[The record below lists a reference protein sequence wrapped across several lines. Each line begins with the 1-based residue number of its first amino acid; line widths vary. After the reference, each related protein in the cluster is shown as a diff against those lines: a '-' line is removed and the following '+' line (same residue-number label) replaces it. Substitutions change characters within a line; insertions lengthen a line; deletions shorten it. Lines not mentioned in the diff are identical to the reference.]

1 MIAQSAIRP
10 DIFGPPRFAGIVP
23 ATRGL
28 WRKCRLR
35 RRFLHCTRS
44 TIRETQWLFS
54 QERFMEYTI
63 REMTVEEY
71 PLLND
76 FLYEAIFIPD
86 GIAPPPKNIIASPE
100 LQIYV
105 DRFGASKADFA
116 LVAEVEEKIV
126 GAVWVRIMH
135 DYGHID
141 DETPSLAI
149 SLYKEYRGQG
159 IGTNMMK
166 EMLSLLK
173 THGYK
178 RVSLSVQKANYAAEI
193 YRKIGFDIIGENEEE
208 WIMLW
213 QEDRH

>member
-1 MIAQSAIRP
+1 
-10 DIFGPPRFAGIVP
+10 
-23 ATRGL
+23 
-28 WRKCRLR
+28 
-35 RRFLHCTRS
+35 
-44 TIRETQWLFS
+44 
-54 QERFMEYTI
+54 MEYTI
-63 REMTVEEY
+63 RKMTVPEY
-71 PLLND
+71 PLLSD

-86 GIAPPPKNIIASPE
+86 GIKPPPRDIIASPE

-105 DRFGASKADFA
+105 ERFGALKDDFA
-116 LVAEVEEKIV
+116 LVAEIEGKII
-126 GAVWVRIMH
+126 GAVWIRIMN

-193 YRKIGFDIIGENEEE
+193 YRKICFEIVSENKEEY
-208 WIMLW
+208 IMVNHL
-213 QEDRH
+213 